1 MQHTKST
8 ATSFTFSEQELPVR
22 MGRYHLLSRL
32 SRDPISEQFLSAWGV
47 EQGIDQLRV
56 IRCIYPRVAQEA
68 EFIGLFQEEARAL
81 SRLSSDNIARIMEV
95 NVQGDIP
102 FVAREYVE
110 GLTLE
115 RLLVLAAS
123 KKQKLPWELSV
134 HIATEILR
142 GLDYIHR
149 REDIH
154 GNPMGMRHGDVR
166 PGTVIVSFAGEVKL
180 INFGSMLRFIVDEA
194 THAQL
199 MELRNAYLPP
209 EMRDEADPCES
220 GDRWAVAMILNTLM
234 GGPIPVLGEENRW
247 SAPRLSKLVD
257 GAPKVLDE
265 FIERAFHSNPDERFK
280 TAAAMRSV
288 LVEILGDHASG
299 HPPDDLAILT
309 EELGRDDDRHMKEL
323 VRSMLKKPAEISL
336 GNTARGASMIGP
348 GYILDGRYHLLREL
362 GEGGMGTVFE
372 AEHQGLGKK
381 CAVKV
386 LHERVMS
393 DSSTVERFKREAQI
407 IGNIGHPNI
416 VGAQDFGICEK
427 GYYYLAMDLLDGKP
441 LSHRIWEG
449 NLSYYEIC
457 RIMSEVCDGLQAAHE
472 AGVIHRDLKPD
483 NVHLTSNG
491 ARILDFG
498 IAKTVGLDSRNE
510 ALTRTGH
517 ICGTVDY
524 IAPEQIRGGSDD
536 PRSDLY
542 AVGVMIYECLTGE
555 TPFHGRTVGEAL
567 HKAINDKLVYPS
579 KRSGKKDIPTQLESV
594 CVKALNRK
602 AEKRFDSA
610 KEMGVT
616 LRDIASKLQS
626 SATNGDDG
634 DGNTRDSIST
644 LGKDRF
650 MTIWLPVAAAGLI
663 VAVVS
668 LMLFFHRGKNSVAD
682 GPVHENGTAGDSGHP
697 IKMSSEVH
705 STSAAGN
712 RHVAEQAAAVALPGG
727 TAQAKP
733 AGERELMTVIQP
745 STEIDTDDPDVLR
758 MVEELAVREKSQEES
773 LRLSEE
779 LIKRGNEK
787 IANRD
792 FRGARND
799 FSEAI
804 RHNHRAGDAWFG
816 YGKAAFELGDY
827 STAIEKV
834 RRSLNYSSPSK
845 QTKRRNYLGLLY
857 KVSGDSKKAVVEWE
871 RVLAMNPGNPEAKRY
886 LESTLKKG
894 EK

>member
-1 MQHTKST
+1 MQHSKLT

-22 MGRYHLLSRL
+22 MGKYHLLSRL

-95 NVQGDIP
+95 SIQGDIP

-110 GLTLE
+110 GVTLE
-115 RLLVLAAS
+115 RLLLLAGRQE
-123 KKQKLPWELSV
+123 KKFPWELAV

-166 PGTVIVSFAGEVKL
+166 PGTVIISFSGEVKL

-194 THAQL
+194 THAQIL
-199 MELRNAYLPP
+199 ELRNAFMPP
-209 EMRDEADPCES
+209 ELRDDVDPSET
-220 GDRWAVAMILNTLM
+220 GDLWAVAMILNALM
-234 GGPIPVLGEENRW
+234 GGSLPVLGEESRW
-247 SAPRLSKLVD
+247 VIPRLSKLAA
-257 GAPKVLDE
+257 GAPRILDE
-265 FIERAFHSNPDERFK
+265 FVQRAFHRNPDERFK

-299 HPPDDLAILT
+299 HPPDELAKLT
-309 EELGRDDDRHMKEL
+309 EVLGRDDAAHMKEL

-336 GNTARGASMIGP
+336 GNTASGASSIGP

-393 DSSTVERFKREAQI
+393 DGSTVERFKREAQI

-449 NLSYYEIC
+449 DLSYLEIC
-457 RIMSEVCDGLQAAHE
+457 NIMAEVCDGLQAAHE
-472 AGVIHRDLKPD
+472 AGIIHRDLKPD
-483 NVHLTSNG
+483 NVHLTSHG

-498 IAKTVGLDSRNE
+498 IAKSVGLDSQNS

-579 KRSGKKDIPTQLESV
+579 RRSGKKDIPTQLEAA
-594 CVKALNRK
+594 CVRALHRK

-610 KEMGVT
+610 RDMGNA
-616 LRDIASKLQS
+616 LRDVASKLQEK
-626 SATNGDDG
+626 TKKDEVLPRD
-634 DGNTRDSIST
+634 TRDSIAA
-644 LGKDRF
+644 LEKDRF
-650 MTIWLPVAAAGLI
+650 MSVWFPVSAGILVVAI
-663 VAVVS
+663 VG
-668 LMLFFHRGKNSVAD
+668 LMLLFHRSDDAPETTGQEGVPATRQ
-682 GPVHENGTAGDSGHP
+682 P
-697 IKMSSEVH
+697 
-705 STSAAGN
+705 
-712 RHVAEQAAAVALPGG
+712 AAAVEHSTNAKAENAGVVIPSHKKTALP
-727 TAQAKP
+727 
-733 AGERELMTVIQP
+733 TVQSVKAAP
-745 STEIDTDDPDVLR
+745 VASADPEIDTEDPDVLK
-758 MVEELAVREKSQEES
+758 MVADLEHREKSKDES
-773 LRLSEE
+773 LRLASE
-779 LIKRGNEK
+779 LVLRGNQK
-787 IANRD
+787 IKNRD
-792 FRGARND
+792 FRGARED
-799 FSEAI
+799 FAEAVK
-804 RHNHRAGDAWFG
+804 HNHREGDAWFG

-827 STAIEKV
+827 ETAIEKV
-834 RRSLNYSSPSK
+834 RRSLAYSAPSS

-857 KVSGDSKKAVVEWE
+857 KVSGDSKKAAAEWE
-871 RVLAMNPGNPEAKRY
+871 KVLAMNPGNREAQRY
-886 LESTLKKG
+886 LESISSKG